1 MAEHPEVFI
10 SATTRDLA
18 SYRREV
24 KDALLS
30 LQIFPIEESR
40 FTLAYG
46 SLTEM
51 LCALISRC
59 DAVIHLAGFSYR
71 APAARSGS
79 AAPPYTQ
86 WEYDVA
92 RELGKPLYLFLASE
106 VGFLRRARKNGR
118 CSLPIGTP
126 LSGARTSI
134 TPLPSGRI
142 FAAGCANCAC
152 PP

>member
-1 MAEHPEVFI
+1 MEPP
-10 SATTRDLA
+10 
-18 SYRREV
+18 
-24 KDALLS
+24 
-30 LQIFPIEESR
+30 Q
-40 FTLAYG
+40 
-46 SLTEM
+46 
-51 LCALISRC
+51 
-59 DAVIHLAGFSYR
+59 R
-71 APAARSGS
+71 APDQPRR
-79 AAPPYTQ
+79 PYTQ
-86 WEYDVA
+86 RECDVA

-152 PP
+152 PPGAPGRRAANLPYASLGPLFKGRDAALAELKQRLQSGVRQAIHGLGGVGKTRLAIEYA